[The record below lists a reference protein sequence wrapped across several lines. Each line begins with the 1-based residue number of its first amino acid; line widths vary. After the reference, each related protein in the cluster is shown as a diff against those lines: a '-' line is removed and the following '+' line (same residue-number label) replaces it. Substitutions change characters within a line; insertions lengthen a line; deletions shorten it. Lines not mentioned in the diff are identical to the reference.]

1 MTANDSPLQRCLDLA
16 YRYLGYRPRSE
27 AEVRHYLRRRSFSG
41 EMIAR
46 AIAELKGQNLID
58 DRAFAEFWKNN
69 RLSFKPRS
77 SRLIRKEL
85 RDKGVAGEIIS
96 AVTRGIDDEE
106 NAYKLGRSR
115 MSSLARRDYPDF
127 QRRLSNYLGY
137 RGFSYEVI
145 RKTVARLWE
154 EKGEA
159 SNPAGL

>member
-1 MTANDSPLQRCLDLA
+1 
-16 YRYLGYRPRSE
+16 
-27 AEVRHYLRRRSFSG
+27 
-41 EMIAR
+41 MIAK
-46 AIAELKGQNLID
+46 AMAELKGQNLID
-58 DRAFAEFWKNN
+58 DHAFAEFWTNN

-106 NAYKLGRSR
+106 NAYKLGRRR

-154 EKGEA
+154 EKG
-159 SNPAGL
+159 